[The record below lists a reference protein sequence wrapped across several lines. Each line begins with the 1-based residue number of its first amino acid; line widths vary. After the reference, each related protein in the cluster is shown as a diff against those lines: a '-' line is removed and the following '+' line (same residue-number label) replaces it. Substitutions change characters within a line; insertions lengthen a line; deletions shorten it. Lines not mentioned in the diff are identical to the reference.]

1 MRKARPSAKVRPSV
15 VFEEMPV
22 AWLDNLRIVK
32 RRIVENNE
40 ARFYSS
46 ERRLY
51 GRKTSVAERLS
62 TWGDAP
68 AAQHLFEEFTMSIST
83 PGTVALIG
91 AGEYLPPIAAVD
103 QVLLERVSGEPR
115 VVVLPTAAAL
125 DGPGVVD
132 RWAQMGVEHFSQLGA
147 TVEPVMLL
155 NRADADNSKIVDQI
169 TTANFVYL
177 SGGKPRYLL
186 ETLQGTLS
194 WQAILNL
201 LTAGGVVAGCSAGA
215 MVLGSEV
222 FDFPQVWRTIP
233 ALGVVPGIAVIPHFD
248 EIPALMTNTM
258 IRSKRRV
265 TIVGIDGSTALIQSN
280 AHWTVLGRGGVTV
293 FTGKQKRRYL
303 AGDQIALPD

>member
-1 MRKARPSAKVRPSV
+1 
-15 VFEEMPV
+15 
-22 AWLDNLRIVK
+22 
-32 RRIVENNE
+32 
-40 ARFYSS
+40 
-46 ERRLY
+46 
-51 GRKTSVAERLS
+51 
-62 TWGDAP
+62 
-68 AAQHLFEEFTMSIST
+68 MSISA

-91 AGEYLPPIAAVD
+91 AGEYLPPIAPVD

-125 DGPGVVD
+125 DGPGVPD

-201 LTAGGVVAGCSAGA
+201 LAAGGVVAGCSAGA

-303 AGDQIALPD
+303 AGEQIPLPD